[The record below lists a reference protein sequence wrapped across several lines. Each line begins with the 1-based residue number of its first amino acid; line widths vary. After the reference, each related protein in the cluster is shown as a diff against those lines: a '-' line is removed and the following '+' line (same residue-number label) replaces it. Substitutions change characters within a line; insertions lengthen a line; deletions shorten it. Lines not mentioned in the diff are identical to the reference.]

1 MCTRFFWVVVCLCL
15 TTPGPAANATVSQE
29 PQLRKIISADTLAYI
44 RIPNLW
50 GLLSD
55 PKGNIFDDVLK
66 NEEHTQII
74 TAVKKSMG
82 ERFLHLADSTW
93 SPVMQMFFSELA
105 SPIELAVEM
114 PEGQPLQTAALM
126 ISATLSSDSLEA
138 FKTFL
143 TDLTQNSPHLNLL
156 SDVSPD
162 GHAILTLQTM
172 PVLVHYDPG
181 RKLFRAMTG
190 MAVNEALFKDKLA
203 NMTPA
208 QGHPMYPFENEMD
221 ESRQG
226 FFAWLHAGKM
236 IPTIKASMP
245 PGDLEIMEKW
255 GLMSVRSIALGWG
268 VSQGKGHLG
277 LMIDA
282 PKEGYRKLFP
292 DIQNRFSL
300 RASGIPESVATIS
313 LPLKKITQVLK
324 TLSEKETIPAIQLL
338 QEADSA
344 CRNYFN
350 MPLDNVLDAFGS
362 EMILFRDEIDTYL
375 ALEIG
380 NREELQRLW
389 THISEHPDR
398 SLVSHEKDG
407 RQYWHLRLPSI
418 FSMVGE
424 KETTSS
430 SEGTV
435 LGILDAIKTH
445 LFWTEDGD
453 YLVFASAPQ
462 ALFDRASFLERV
474 PIKSWVDE
482 TRDAQHAVVSLST
495 RLPGVPSKVYY
506 AYLRLLSLLGDIA
519 GHPVDLFSLP
529 SARQS
534 NLPLEGVYGFRL
546 DWTDPVVSLSLT
558 FENNPLEFLL
568 GQNASATIAG
578 AGILAAVA
586 IPKFMAYR
594 TRAYDATAKAD
605 IKNAY
610 AAAQVYFSDHPDEAV
625 TIEDLEQMGF
635 RPSEG
640 VVLTIEG
647 GKFDNLNVTSY
658 HEMGKKVYFI
668 DSNGNIEESAR

>member
-1 MCTRFFWVVVCLCL
+1 MFTRISWVVVCLCL
-15 TTPGPAANATVSQE
+15 TIPGSAANANVSQE

-55 PKGNIFDDVLK
+55 PKGTIFNDVFK
-66 NEEHTQII
+66 SEEHARLI
-74 TAVKKSMG
+74 TTVKKSMG

-93 SPVMQMFFSELA
+93 SPVIQMFFSELA

-114 PEGQPLQTAALM
+114 PEGQPLQSAALM

-143 TDLTQNSPHLNLL
+143 TDLTENSSHLNLL

-162 GHAILTLQTM
+162 GHAILTAQTM

-181 RKLFRAMTG
+181 KKLFRAMTG
-190 MAVNEALFKDKLA
+190 MAVNEALFKDRLA
-203 NMTPA
+203 RMTPVQA
-208 QGHPMYPFENEMD
+208 HPMYPFENEMD

-226 FFAWLHAGKM
+226 FFAWLHAAKM

-245 PGDLEIMEKW
+245 PGDLEIMEKL
-255 GLMSVRSIALGWG
+255 GLASIRSIALGWG

-282 PKEGYRKLFP
+282 PKAGYRRLFP

-300 RASGIPESVATIS
+300 WASGIPESVATIS
-313 LPLKKITQVLK
+313 LPLKEITRVLK
-324 TLSEKETIPAIQLL
+324 TLSEEETIPAVQLL
-338 QEADSA
+338 QEVDSA
-344 CRNYFN
+344 CRNHVN

-362 EMILFRDEIDTYL
+362 EMILFRDEIDTFF

-380 NREELQRLW
+380 NRMELDRLL
-389 THISEHPDR
+389 TNISNHTDS
-398 SLVSHEKDG
+398 SLVVHEKEG
-407 RQYWHLRLPSI
+407 KQYWHLRLPSI
-418 FSMVGE
+418 FSMAGE

-430 SEGTV
+430 SEGTA
-435 LGILDAIKTH
+435 LGILEAIKTH

-474 PIKSWVDE
+474 PIKSWIDE

-506 AYLRLLSLLGDIA
+506 GYLRFLCLLGDIA
-519 GHPVDLFSLP
+519 AHPIDLFSLP
-529 SARQS
+529 SVREAD
-534 NLPLEGVYGFRL
+534 LPLEGAYGFRL
-546 DWTDPVVSLSLT
+546 DWSDPVVSLSLT
-558 FENNPLEFLL
+558 FENNPMEFLL
-568 GQNASATIAG
+568 RQNASTVVAG

-586 IPKFMAYR
+586 IPKFMDYR
-594 TRAYDATAKAD
+594 TRAYDATANAA

-610 AAAQVYFSDHPDEAV
+610 TAAQAYFNTYPGETV
-625 TIEDLEQMGF
+625 TIENLEQMGY
-635 RPSEG
+635 RPTDG
-640 VVLTIEG
+640 VVLTIEDGTRNSLRMIAHHEG
-647 GKFDNLNVTSY
+647 GKT
-658 HEMGKKVYFI
+658 VYLI
-668 DSNGNIEESAR
+668 DSKGNIEKSAR